1 MDSVTTRFLS
11 CVLSSF
17 SFQEW
22 TLSRPL
28 TDHHHLPP
36 HRSQTINSPP
46 TSHIHLSIYGSYFTT
61 TVSTA
66 AIFTMPY
73 VLAKAA
79 IAAYKSISSHP
90 PPRHRHPP
98 HRLRFIV
105 SSNDM
110 AAVVR
115 LRPSSS
121 TPILLVAY
129 DTLPILLITIVGG
142 VTSSG

>member
-11 CVLSSF
+11 ACCLLF
-17 SFQEW
+17 R
-22 TLSRPL
+22 SRSGPL
-28 TDHHHLPP
+28 KVGLTSHRPSPPP
-36 HRSQTINSPP
+36 HRSQTITEDSHPQA
-46 TSHIHLSIYGSYFTT
+46 TSTYLWFLLHHDGLDRSDIYNA
-61 TVSTA
+61 V
-66 AIFTMPY
+66 
-73 VLAKAA
+73 AKAA

-115 LRPSSS
+115 LRPRSS